1 MAHFADKLEAWWK
14 NVSNTASQAIGRVS
28 LGVMLLGLLAG
39 GYGLINKWALSPPL
53 PIETVRFDGELSQ
66 LRQTDLRQ
74 AVLPNLGGG
83 LLGSNVLAM
92 RQALERLAWVD
103 TASVR
108 RVWPDAVHIHI
119 VEQRPIAQWGDAAL
133 LNQRG
138 QVFRPRD
145 LPTTGLPILAGPP
158 GTAMRVLDRYQAI
171 EASLASVGLGVTG
184 LTLDERRAWTVQLSD
199 GGQIRLGRRDV
210 EERLARFLAAW
221 PQVEESPGQVLSVAD
236 LRYPNG
242 FALLWKPEDP
252 FDDT

>member
-1 MAHFADKLEAWWK
+1 MAHLADKLEAWWK
-14 NVSNTASQAIGRVS
+14 NVSNTAYQAIGRVS
-28 LGVMLLGLLAG
+28 LGVMLLGLLGG
-39 GYGLINKWALSPPL
+39 GYWLLNNWAQSPPL

-66 LRQTDLRQ
+66 LHQTDLRE

-145 LPTTGLPILAGPP
+145 LPTGLPTLAGPP
-158 GTAMRVLDRYQAI
+158 GTAVRVLDRYQAI
-171 EASLASVGLGVTG
+171 EASLASVGLVVTG
-184 LTLDERRAWTVQLSD
+184 LMLDERRAWTVQLSD
-199 GGQIRLGRRDV
+199 GGQLRLGRRDV

-221 PQVEESPGQVLSVAD
+221 PQVEESPGQVLSVVD

-242 FALLWKPEDP
+242 FALLWKPEDT